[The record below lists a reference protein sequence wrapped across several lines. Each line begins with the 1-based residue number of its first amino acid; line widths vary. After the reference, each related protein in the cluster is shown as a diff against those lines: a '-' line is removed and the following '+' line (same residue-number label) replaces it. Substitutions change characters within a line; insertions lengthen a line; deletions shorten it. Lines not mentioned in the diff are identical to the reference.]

1 MFHGKRFSQAQTV
14 PDAPPKLLRTMNPS
28 PNFEP
33 QPSPGESDEDDRKKG
48 ADSYCPVCAATL
60 IQEKCKVVCRSPR
73 CTYRI
78 IFNCSEF

>member
-1 MFHGKRFSQAQTV
+1 MNHDASPPQEA
-14 PDAPPKLLRTMNPS
+14 PDE
-28 PNFEP
+28 FE
-33 QPSPGESDEDDRKKG
+33 SSARSDQH
-48 ADSYCPVCAATL
+48 CPVCTAVL

>member
-1 MFHGKRFSQAQTV
+1 MDHES
-14 PDAPPKLLRTMNPS
+14 PS
-28 PNFEP
+28 SNEIPNE
-33 QPSPGESDEDDRKKG
+33 SESGER
-48 ADSYCPVCAATL
+48 ADQHCPVFSAAL

>member
-1 MFHGKRFSQAQTV
+1 MNHDST
-14 PDAPPKLLRTMNPS
+14 PPRET
-28 PNFEP
+28 
-33 QPSPGESDEDDRKKG
+33 SDEIESPEKSDQH
-48 ADSYCPVCAATL
+48 CPVCGAVL